1 MAFSF
6 GHYFFNYYIR
16 MKTHL
21 EWSVQNPVIEEGR
34 IILVT
39 DIPGWW
45 RIRKVRRKIG
55 DGKTSFRD
63 LKYMKEW

>member
-1 MAFSF
+1 
-6 GHYFFNYYIR
+6 

-63 LKYMKEW
+63 LKYMKER